1 MTSVTPVTENTVPL
15 TVVYRGWDGFNRE
28 LVKVIAP
35 LSSEQLAL
43 PVAPH
48 HWSVGHAI
56 QHIVT
61 DRAWWFH
68 AWMGEGGEDMV
79 TLGNWDGEG
88 QPVRSP
94 AELVAALEST
104 GMMIEHAL
112 ARWTV
117 ADLAHIF
124 PQPDTLTEREREIF
138 GPISRQEII
147 WHVHSH
153 DLHHAGELA
162 MGLGGY
168 QLPTLSGWGG

>member
-15 TVVYRGWDGFNRE
+15 TVVYRGWDGFNHE

-48 HWSVGHAI
+48 HWSLGHAI

-79 TLGNWDGEG
+79 ALGNWDGEG

-104 GMMIEHAL
+104 WAMIEHAL

-117 ADLAHIF
+117 GDLAHIF
-124 PQPDTLTEREREIF
+124 PQPDTLTERERSIF